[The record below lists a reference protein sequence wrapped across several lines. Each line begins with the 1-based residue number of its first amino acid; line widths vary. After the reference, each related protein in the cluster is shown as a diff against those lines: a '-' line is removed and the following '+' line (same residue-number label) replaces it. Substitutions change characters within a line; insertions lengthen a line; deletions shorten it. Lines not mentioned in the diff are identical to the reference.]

1 MIAGILLQQAK
12 PRGLTVAAQVEGVV
26 ALPDGTTAAT
36 LGLVVQM
43 AFADTAVSTA
53 GGGQPPELAVLVDS
67 LGDPVDAGITADGL
81 VGGVH
86 KDDLV
91 ELVGGVL
98 GNPVRVENTET
109 PELAAGALLTSV
121 SRKNT
126 RIYNAPQ
133 QWNGGYAGSS
143 GS

>member
-1 MIAGILLQQAK
+1 MRKIHKKIQTKSFLVEFLLRRSSK
-12 PRGLTVAAQVEGVV
+12 HTSLTVAAQVEGVV

-43 AFADTAVSTA
+43 ALADTAVSTA
-53 GGGQPPELAVLVDS
+53 GGGQPTELAVLVDS

-98 GNPVRVENTET
+98 GNPVRVEHTET
-109 PELAAGALLTSV
+109 PELAAGALLESD
-121 SRKNT
+121 
-126 RIYNAPQ
+126 
-133 QWNGGYAGSS
+133 
-143 GS
+143 